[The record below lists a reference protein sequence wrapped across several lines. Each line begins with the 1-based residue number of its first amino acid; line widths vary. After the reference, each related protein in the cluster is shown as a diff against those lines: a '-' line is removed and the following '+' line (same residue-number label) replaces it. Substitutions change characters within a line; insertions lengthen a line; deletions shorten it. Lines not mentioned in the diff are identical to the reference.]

1 LAYTRLTPPG
11 IARSATPGNPARA
24 THRHGRFLAIFG
36 ICFLAG
42 YAILMS
48 PWAKPLVVNFDRV
61 LVQTAGILIH
71 LFGGHAR
78 AEGTIL
84 RDPSS
89 GMAVEMKD
97 GCNGVNVTVLL
108 CAALLAFPA
117 SWTLKVKGLLIGVVA
132 IQALNFLR
140 FISLY
145 YLLQYSQAWF
155 DFAHA
160 YLWESLI
167 MLDAL
172 AVFWLWVHLVLR
184 SVAMPHRTGNAEA

>member
-1 LAYTRLTPPG
+1 MTPWLK
-11 IARSATPGNPARA
+11 PAV
-24 THRHGRFLAIFG
+24 TG
-36 ICFLAG
+36 
-42 YAILMS
+42 
-48 PWAKPLVVNFDRV
+48 FDRG
-61 LVQTAGILIH
+61 LVRTAAILIH
-71 LFGGHAR
+71 LFRGHAIPQ
-78 AEGTIL
+78 GTVL

-89 GMAVEMKD
+89 GLAVEMKD

-117 SWTLKVKGLLIGVVA
+117 SWSLKAKGLLIGVVA
-132 IQALNFLR
+132 IQFVNFLR

-172 AVFWLWVHLVLR
+172 AVFWLWVHLVFR
-184 SVAMPHRTGNAEA
+184 STAITHVEA